1 MGGFLS
7 TRMLRYVGPVLL
19 LSAVAFSI
27 LTSHM
32 QIEASTITEWALPTV
47 DSSPLGIFVSD
58 GSVYFTEFDGN
69 KIGCVDTATGVFTE
83 WTVPTNQ
90 SYPHGLFVSGNV
102 IYFTEYACNKIGR
115 LNWST
120 GVFNEW
126 IIPTNNSYPMGI
138 SVTGSLV
145 YFTEYAGD
153 KIGCL
158 TVDPV
163 ASVTAI
169 SPSARPQN
177 LNRCSWCFC
186 VFGYNGAAQRN

>member
-32 QIEASTITEWALPTV
+32 QIEASTMTEWALPTV

-58 GSVYFTEFDGN
+58 GSVYFTEFWG
-69 KIGCVDTATGVFTE
+69 
-83 WTVPTNQ
+83 
-90 SYPHGLFVSGNV
+90 
-102 IYFTEYACNKIGR
+102 NKIGR
-115 LNWST
+115 LDRST

-158 TVDPV
+158 TVG
-163 ASVTAI
+163 
-169 SPSARPQN
+169 SARSLVQN
-177 LNRCSWCFC
+177 SSS
-186 VFGYNGAAQRN
+186 